1 MMTLKE
7 MVLKNRS
14 YRRFFQEK
22 KITIEQLKH
31 LIEVAR
37 LTPSAANR
45 QPYKFKLICDEKMNE
60 TIYSCVKWAGYLK
73 DWEGPKE
80 GERPTGYIVM
90 ASLNEVS
97 AECDAGILGQTI
109 LLAAVEMGLGGCFMG
124 SIDRERIAECIE
136 LPSEYKV
143 VYVLALGYPKEE
155 IVIEDIPEDGNIKYY
170 RDENEVH
177 HVPKKRLEDILL

>member
-1 MMTLKE
+1 MTLKE

-22 KITIEQLKH
+22 KITTDQLKS

-60 TIYSCVKWAGYLK
+60 NIYSCVKWAGYLK

-90 ASLNEVS
+90 AAPNEVS

-124 SIDRERIAECIE
+124 SIDREQIAKWIG
-136 LPSEYKV
+136 LSSEYKV

-155 IVIEDIPEDGNIKYY
+155 IVIEDIHADDDIKYY

-177 HVPKKRLEDILL
+177 HVPKKMLEDILL

>member
-1 MMTLKE
+1 MTLKE

-22 KITIEQLKH
+22 KITTDQLKS

-45 QPYKFKLICDEKMNE
+45 QPYKFKLVCDEKMNE
-60 TIYSCVKWAGYLK
+60 NIYSCVKWAGYLK

-90 ASLNEVS
+90 AAPNEVS

-124 SIDRERIAECIE
+124 SIDREQIAKWIG
-136 LPSEYKV
+136 LSSEYKV

-155 IVIEDIPEDGNIKYY
+155 IVIEDIHADDDIKYY

-177 HVPKKRLEDILL
+177 HVPKKMLEDILL